1 MKPSC
6 AHSLGPRVPWLRQVL
21 RLLNHV
27 HRLGP
32 AGLRLGHLKPWRT
45 DKAMLGSNFHVAWET
60 KH

>member
-6 AHSLGPRVPWLRQVL
+6 AHWAPVCPGSDKVP
-21 RLLNHV
+21 RLLTYV

-32 AGLRLGHLKPWRT
+32 AGLRLAHLKPWRT
-45 DKAMLGSNFHVAWET
+45 DKAMLGSNFHVAWKT